1 MPDSALWKL
10 EGAQPTRPEEEG
22 VPKKSG
28 EGTHIVSLVKVHRA
42 GDRRETFVPV
52 VTVPVHS

>member
-1 MPDSALWKL
+1 MLSPHAL
-10 EGAQPTRPEEEG
+10 EDEG
-22 VPKKSG
+22 VAKKSG
-28 EGTHIVSLVKVHRA
+28 KGTHVVSLVKVHGA